1 MLAMTCTAILIFIA
15 SFHFYW
21 GFGGKLGMGVAVPQR
36 STGEPLFKPSVA
48 ASHLIGLAL
57 LAAALCVLICSGFIL
72 VPVPVPPQPIR
83 AIVTLL
89 AVIFTARALG
99 WFRYAG
105 FFKKVRDTRFGRYD
119 TWFYCPLCLFLG
131 LGLFYVVAE
140 S

>member
-1 MLAMTCTAILIFIA
+1 MVAMTCTVILIFIA

-36 STGEPLFKPSVA
+36 SSGEPLFKPSTA

-57 LAAALCVLICSGFIL
+57 LAAALCVLACSGFVL
-72 VPVPVPPQPIR
+72 LPVPPR
-83 AIVTLL
+83 AIHLIVTLL
-89 AVIFTARALG
+89 AVIFTGRALG

-105 FFKKVRDTRFGRYD
+105 FFKKMRNTRFGKYD

-131 LGLFYVVAE
+131 LGLFRVVAE